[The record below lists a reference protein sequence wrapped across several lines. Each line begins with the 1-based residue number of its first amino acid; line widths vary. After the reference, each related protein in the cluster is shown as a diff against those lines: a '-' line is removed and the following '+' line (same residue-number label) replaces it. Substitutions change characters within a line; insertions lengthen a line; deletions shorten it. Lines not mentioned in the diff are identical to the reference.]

1 MKTPRK
7 FVPILVAGVLG
18 LGSLALLTAAW
29 GEPGRD
35 MGPGPHSWYGGNM
48 MRCNAQHAGPGFG
61 PGAGHGW
68 HGGPGGDMLARR
80 LGMMETEI
88 GIRANQLD
96 AWRDFTDALLATAKP
111 PFGPN
116 ASTPAS
122 DAKEPFALAQR
133 LADNAIARAKSGQD
147 LLKAVDA
154 LRTKLTPEQLTKVT
168 ELEARFRA
176 HYPHGPRPDFGPPSP
191 DHGAKPDADIP
202 SESDG
207 PPPPSEE

>member
-1 MKTPRK
+1 MTTRRK

-29 GEPGRD
+29 GEPGRG
-35 MGPGPHSWYGGNM
+35 MGGPGPHSWYGGRM
-48 MRCNAQHAGPGFG
+48 MHCNAQHAGPGFG
-61 PGAGHGW
+61 PGW
-68 HGGPGGDMLARR
+68 HGRPGVAMLAKR
-80 LGMMETEI
+80 LGVMETEI

-116 ASTPAS
+116 ASTS
-122 DAKEPFALAQR
+122 DSDGKEPFALAQR

-154 LRTKLTPEQLTKVT
+154 LRTKLTPEQLTKVA
-168 ELEARFRA
+168 ELETRFRA
-176 HYPHGPRPDFGPPSP
+176 YRPYGPRPDFPPSQ
-191 DHGAKPDADIP
+191 DHGAKPDADSP
-202 SESDG
+202 SESGG
-207 PPPPSEE
+207 PSPPSEE

>member
-29 GEPGRD
+29 GEPGRG
-35 MGPGPHSWYGGNM
+35 MGPGPHSWYGGKM

-68 HGGPGGDMLARR
+68 HGGGGPDMLARR

-88 GIRANQLD
+88 GIRTNQLD

-116 ASTPAS
+116 ASTQAS
-122 DAKEPFALAQR
+122 DGKEPFALAQR

-154 LRTKLTPEQLTKVT
+154 LRTKLTPEQLTKVA

-176 HYPHGPRPDFGPPSP
+176 HHPHGPRPDFGPPSP
-191 DHGAKPDADIP
+191 DHGAKPDADTP

>member
-1 MKTPRK
+1 
-7 FVPILVAGVLG
+7 
-18 LGSLALLTAAW
+18 
-29 GEPGRD
+29 
-35 MGPGPHSWYGGNM
+35 M

-61 PGAGHGW
+61 PGW
-68 HGGPGGDMLARR
+68 HGGVAGVDMLAKR

-116 ASTPAS
+116 ASTPDS
-122 DAKEPFALAQR
+122 DGKEPFALAQR

-154 LRTKLTPEQLTKVT
+154 LRTKLTPEQLTKVA

-176 HYPHGPRPDFGPPSP
+176 HRPHGPRPDFGPPSQ
-191 DHGAKPDADIP
+191 DHGAKPDADSP

>member
-29 GEPGRD
+29 GEPGRG
-35 MGPGPHSWYGGNM
+35 MGPGPHSWYGGKM

-68 HGGPGGDMLARR
+68 HGGGGPDMLARR

-116 ASTPAS
+116 TSTPTS
-122 DAKEPFALAQR
+122 DGKEPFALAQR

-154 LRTKLTPEQLTKVT
+154 LRTKLTPEQLTKVA

-176 HYPHGPRPDFGPPSP
+176 HHPHGPRPDFGPPSP
-191 DHGAKPDADIP
+191 DHGAKPDADAP

>member
-7 FVPILVAGVLG
+7 FVPILVVGVLG

-29 GEPGRD
+29 GEPGRG
-35 MGPGPHSWYGGNM
+35 MGPGPHSWYGGKM

-61 PGAGHGW
+61 HGW
-68 HGGPGGDMLARR
+68 HGGTGPDMLAKR

-116 ASTPAS
+116 ASTSAS
-122 DAKEPFALAQR
+122 DSKEPFALAQR
-133 LADNAIARAKSGQD
+133 LADNAIARAKSGED

-176 HYPHGPRPDFGPPSP
+176 HHPHGMRPDFGPPSQ
-191 DHGAKPDADIP
+191 DHGAKPDADMP
-202 SESDG
+202 HESDG